1 MPIQSTTTNGHA
13 NGHSAYSS
21 QGTTTPEPEFELP
34 SGNAPIHPTAVRKPH
49 AIAVDSE
56 RTVYT
61 PDHITA
67 KFDYRAAD
75 VVRTPEGQIKVT
87 PTVKPYEFRT
97 ARKVQKTG

>member
-1 MPIQSTTTNGHA
+1 MSNSTYPTTNGH
-13 NGHSAYSS
+13 SAFSS
-21 QGTTTPEPEFELP
+21 QGSVTPEPEFEIP
-34 SGNAPIHPTAVRKPH
+34 QGTAPIHPTAARKPH
-49 AIAVDSE
+49 AISVDSE

-61 PDHITA
+61 PEHITA

-75 VVRTPEGQIKVT
+75 VVRSSDGQIKVI